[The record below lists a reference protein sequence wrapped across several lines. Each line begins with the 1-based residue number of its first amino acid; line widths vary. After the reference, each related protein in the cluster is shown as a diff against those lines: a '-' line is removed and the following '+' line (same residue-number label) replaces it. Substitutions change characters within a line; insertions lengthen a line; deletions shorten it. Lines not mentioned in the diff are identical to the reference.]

1 MLTTALEIRSDY
13 VKRLNLAG
21 TVAIA
26 EIVGTVGIIVS
37 LVFVAVGI
45 RSNTAEVRASQ
56 VNTIYEGARQIE
68 MSVAGDP
75 EWVDI
80 VIRGRSQTAQLSE
93 AEQWRYDAYLTS
105 TLDLWDKLLARAADG
120 LMDDDEL
127 RGWDAYFDDWARR
140 YLSGSDW
147 QRVRWQFPAGTTLVE
162 KVDAAIMGPPPAAD
176 SH

>member
-1 MLTTALEIRSDY
+1 MLTAALEIRSDY

-93 AEQWRYDAYLTS
+93 AEQWRYD
-105 TLDLWDKLLARAADG
+105 KLLARAADG

-147 QRVRWQFPAGTTLVE
+147 QRIRWQFPTGTTLVE